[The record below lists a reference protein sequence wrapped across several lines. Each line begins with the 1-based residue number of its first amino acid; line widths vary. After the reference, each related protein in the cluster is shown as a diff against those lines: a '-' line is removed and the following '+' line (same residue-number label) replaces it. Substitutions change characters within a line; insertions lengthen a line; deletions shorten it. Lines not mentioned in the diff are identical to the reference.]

1 MNTEIGR
8 RMRDARIAHGYTL
21 GQVAEMITISIP
33 LLLRIENG
41 ELNPE
46 DAFVIR
52 FCEALRVPYDF
63 LVQGEIDPV
72 ASLVITDPAKLDAIV
87 KKMAQRPPLQVA
99 QGERPVTFTITVST
113 NVSAETLQAL
123 AAMLAQIQT
132 QIEQHVKTEGG
143 DGR

>member
-63 LVQGEIDPV
+63 RVQGEIDPV